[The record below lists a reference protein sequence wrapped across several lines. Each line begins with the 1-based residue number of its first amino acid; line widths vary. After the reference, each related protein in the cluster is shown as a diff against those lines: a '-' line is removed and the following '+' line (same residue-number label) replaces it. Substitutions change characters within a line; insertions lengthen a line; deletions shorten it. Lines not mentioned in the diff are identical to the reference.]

1 MYCVLTTYLISS
13 YSKNRPLIHHFKF
26 LNRHLLQARKEWG
39 DEWKAVVKSSSPSLG
54 KRKMDYV
61 DVDSPESSPCASKK
75 RKTVNQNKTDSDVE
89 IIS

>member
-1 MYCVLTTYLISS
+1 MKLS
-13 YSKNRPLIHHFKF
+13 F
-26 LNRHLLQARKEWG
+26 
-39 DEWKAVVKSSSPSLG
+39 PSLG